1 MLVISTAS
9 GLWISIILSILV
21 LVFSNTRQGWRIATR
36 LSGINVLLAIFL
48 FSQIFNSP
56 VMSAVLRLDFLHA
69 TLLLLINFLAWI
81 IYRYSAVNFQA
92 DVDAP
97 RFLTW
102 LTCTLL
108 AVQVL
113 ILSDHLI
120 VFWLAWVGVSLSL
133 HKLLTFYPNR
143 PRAILAAHKKFLIAR
158 CSELCLGLSFWL
170 IYSVHHSFSISH
182 ILSQYPLINLP
193 WQITSAVILL
203 ALVALLKCAQLPLHG
218 WLIQVVES
226 PTSVSAL
233 LHAGVINLGGVLLLI
248 FAPLLSQVAA
258 AQWLLLLIAGPSAVL
273 AALTMTTRISIKV
286 RLAWSTCAQ
295 MGLMLVECALG
306 LYELALLH
314 LIAHSFYKAQAFLS
328 SGSAVREYLHAQ
340 MAQAAEIK
348 QVPSIRRWILA
359 SVIILA
365 SMAGVATLLN
375 GLFADHLQAN
385 IHLFSIAPWLVIGF
399 ALLSFVAYQLNV
411 HQSTCQSKYL
421 SPLKSMAQLKNLVTV
436 ITTVV
441 LLISLYV
448 LLKTQMAQLLDLPIY
463 HSSWLADVWV
473 CALVILLIAAN
484 YALQN
489 HAQNAQV
496 RSAWIALNAGVYLD
510 EWITRLTLYWL
521 PIKLTSHN
529 ALSGNTTST
538 TAPLEQSITSSFQH
552 QVKS

>member
-1 MLVISTAS
+1 MLVISIAS
-9 GLWISIILSILV
+9 GLWISILLSILV
-21 LVFSNTRQGWRIATR
+21 LVFSKTRQGWQVATL
-36 LSGINVLLAIFL
+36 LSGVNVLLAIFL
-48 FSQIFNSP
+48 FCQIFNSP
-56 VMSAVLRLDFLHA
+56 VMSAVLRLDFLHGIF
-69 TLLLLINFLAWI
+69 LLLINFLAWI

-92 DVDAP
+92 DADAP

-108 AVQVL
+108 SVQVL

-158 CSELCLGLSFWL
+158 CSELFLGLSFWL

-182 ILSQYPLINLP
+182 ILSQYPLTDLP
-193 WQITSAVILL
+193 WQITSAVVLL

-226 PTSVSAL
+226 PTPVSAL

-248 FAPLLSQVAA
+248 FAPILNQVAV

-273 AALTMTTRISIKV
+273 AALIMTTRISIKV

-340 MAQAAEIK
+340 MAQAV
-348 QVPSIRRWILA
+348 QPQQLPSMTLWILA
-359 SVIILA
+359 SVIVMTAMVGVFTLSNALLA
-365 SMAGVATLLN
+365 YHIFPIT
-375 GLFADHLQAN
+375 
-385 IHLFSIAPWLVIGF
+385 HLFPLAPWLVIGF

-411 HQSTCQSKYL
+411 HQSAYQSRYL
-421 SPLKSMAQLKNLVTV
+421 SHLKSMAHLKNLITV

-448 LLKTQMAQLLDLPIY
+448 LLKTQMAQLLDLQVY
-463 HSSWLADVWV
+463 HSSLLADVWV
-473 CALVILLIAAN
+473 CALVILLIATN
-484 YALQN
+484 YVLQN
-489 HAQNAQV
+489 HAQNMQV
-496 RSAWIALNAGVYLD
+496 RSAWIALNAGLYLD
-510 EWITRLTLYWL
+510 EWITRFTLYWL
-521 PIKLTSHN
+521 PIKLTSKK
-529 ALSGNTTST
+529 ALSGKKLS
-538 TAPLEQSITSSFQH
+538 EQSLPPSFQH
-552 QVKS
+552 EVKS

>member
-1 MLVISTAS
+1 MLVISIAS
-9 GLWISIILSILV
+9 GLWISILLSILV
-21 LVFSNTRQGWRIATR
+21 LVFSKTRQGWRVATL
-36 LSGINVLLAIFL
+36 LSGVNVLLAIFL
-48 FSQIFNSP
+48 FGQIFNSA
-56 VMSAVLRLDFLHA
+56 VINNVLRLDFLHA
-69 TLLLLINFLAWI
+69 ILLLLINFLAWV

-108 AVQVL
+108 SVQVL

-158 CSELCLGLSFWL
+158 CSELFLGLSFWL

-182 ILSQYPLINLP
+182 ILSQYPLTDLP
-193 WQITSAVILL
+193 WQITSAVVLL

-226 PTSVSAL
+226 PTPVSAL

-248 FAPLLSQVAA
+248 FAPILSQAA
-258 AQWLLLLIAGPSAVL
+258 VAQWLLLLIAGPSAVL
-273 AALTMTTRISIKV
+273 AALIMTTRISIKV

-340 MAQAAEIK
+340 IAQAI
-348 QVPSIRRWILA
+348 QPQQLPSMMLWILA
-359 SVIILA
+359 SVIVLPSMVGVFTLSNALLAHHILPI
-365 SMAGVATLLN
+365 T
-375 GLFADHLQAN
+375 
-385 IHLFSIAPWLVIGF
+385 HLFPLAPWLVIGF

-411 HQSTCQSKYL
+411 HQSAYQSRYL
-421 SPLKSMAQLKNLVTV
+421 SHLKSMAHLKNLIMV

-448 LLKTQMAQLLDLPIY
+448 MLKTQMAQLLDLQVY
-463 HSSWLADVWV
+463 HSSWLADLWV
-473 CALVILLIAAN
+473 CALVILLIATN
-484 YALQN
+484 YVLQN
-489 HAQNAQV
+489 QAQNTQV
-496 RSAWIALNAGVYLD
+496 RSAWIALNAGLYLD
-510 EWITRLTLYWL
+510 EWITRFTLYCL
-521 PIKLTSHN
+521 PIKLTPHK
-529 ALSGNTTST
+529 ALSGKTTSVAST
-538 TAPLEQSITSSFQH
+538 SEQSLPPSFQH
-552 QVKS
+552 EVKS

>member
-1 MLVISTAS
+1 MLVISIAS
-9 GLWISIILSILV
+9 GLWISILLSILV
-21 LVFSNTRQGWRIATR
+21 LVFSKTRQGWQVATL
-36 LSGINVLLAIFL
+36 LSGVNVLLAIFL
-48 FSQIFNSP
+48 FVQIFNSP
-56 VMSAVLRLDFLHA
+56 VMSAVFRLDFLHA
-69 TLLLLINFLAWI
+69 TVLLLINFLAWI

-92 DVDAP
+92 DADAP

-108 AVQVL
+108 SVQVL

-120 VFWLAWVGVSLSL
+120 IFWLAWVGVSLSL

-158 CSELCLGLSFWL
+158 CSELFLGLSFWF

-182 ILSQYPLINLP
+182 ILSQYPLTDLP

-226 PTSVSAL
+226 PTPVSAL

-248 FAPLLSQVAA
+248 FAPILSQVAV

-273 AALTMTTRISIKV
+273 AALIMTTRISIKV

-340 MAQAAEIK
+340 MAQAVQTK
-348 QVPSIRRWILA
+348 QLPSITLWILA
-359 SVIILA
+359 SVIVLA

-375 GLFADHLQAN
+375 TLLTDHSLAN
-385 IHLFSIAPWLVIGF
+385 IHLFPIAPWLVIGF

-411 HQSTCQSKYL
+411 HQSACQSRYL
-421 SPLKSMAQLKNLVTV
+421 SHLKSMAHLKNLITV
-436 ITTVV
+436 ITKV
-441 LLISLYV
+441 LFLISLYV
-448 LLKTQMAQLLDLPIY
+448 VIKTQMAQLLDLHVY
-463 HSSWLADVWV
+463 HNSWLADLWI
-473 CALVILLIAAN
+473 CALLILLIATN
-484 YALQN
+484 YVLQN
-489 HAQNAQV
+489 HAQNTQV
-496 RSAWIALNAGVYLD
+496 RSAWIALNAGLYLD
-510 EWITRLTLYWL
+510 EWITRFTLYCL
-521 PIKLTSHN
+521 PIKLTSKK
-529 ALSGNTTST
+529 ALSGKTAFIAATS
-538 TAPLEQSITSSFQH
+538 EQSLPPSFQH
-552 QVKS
+552 EVKS

>member
-1 MLVISTAS
+1 MLVISIAS
-9 GLWISIILSILV
+9 GLWISILLSILV
-21 LVFSNTRQGWRIATR
+21 LVFSKTRQGWRVATL
-36 LSGINVLLAIFL
+36 LSGVNFLLAIFL
-48 FSQIFNSP
+48 FCQIFNSA
-56 VMSAVLRLDFLHA
+56 VINNVLRLDFLHA
-69 TLLLLINFLAWI
+69 ILLLLINFLAWI

-108 AVQVL
+108 SVQVL
-113 ILSDHLI
+113 ILSDHLT

-143 PRAILAAHKKFLIAR
+143 PRAILAAHKKILIAR
-158 CSELCLGLSFWL
+158 CSELFLGLSFWL

-182 ILSQYPLINLP
+182 ILSQYPLTDLP

-226 PTSVSAL
+226 PTPVSAL

-248 FAPLLSQVAA
+248 FAPILSQVAV

-273 AALTMTTRISIKV
+273 AALIMTTRISIKV

-340 MAQAAEIK
+340 MAQAVQTK
-348 QVPSIRRWILA
+348 QLPSITLWILA
-359 SVIILA
+359 SVIVLA
-365 SMAGVATLLN
+365 SMVGVFTLSNAL
-375 GLFADHLQAN
+375 LAYHIFP
-385 IHLFSIAPWLVIGF
+385 ITHLFPLAPWLVIGF

-411 HQSTCQSKYL
+411 YQGTSQPKYL
-421 SPLKSMAQLKNLVTV
+421 SHLKSMAAV

-448 LLKTQMAQLLDLPIY
+448 LLKTQMAQLLDLQVY
-463 HSSWLADVWV
+463 HSSWLTDVWV
-473 CALVILLIAAN
+473 CALVILLIATN
-484 YALQN
+484 YVLQN
-489 HAQNAQV
+489 HAQNTQV
-496 RSAWIALNAGVYLD
+496 RSAWIALNAGLYLD
-510 EWITRLTLYWL
+510 EWITRVTLYCL
-521 PIKLTSHN
+521 PIKLTSKK
-529 ALSGNTTST
+529 ALSGKTTFT
-538 TAPLEQSITSSFQH
+538 TAPSEQSLPPSFQH
-552 QVKS
+552 EVKS

>member
-1 MLVISTAS
+1 MLVISIAS
-9 GLWISIILSILV
+9 GLWISILLSILV
-21 LVFSNTRQGWRIATR
+21 LVFSKTRQGWRVATL
-36 LSGINVLLAIFL
+36 LSGVNVLLAIFL
-48 FSQIFNSP
+48 FCQIFNSA
-56 VMSAVLRLDFLHA
+56 VINNVLRLDFLHA
-69 TLLLLINFLAWI
+69 ILLLLINFLAWI

-108 AVQVL
+108 SVQVL

-158 CSELCLGLSFWL
+158 CSELFLGLSFWL

-182 ILSQYPLINLP
+182 ILSQYPLTDLP
-193 WQITSAVILL
+193 WQITSAVVLL

-226 PTSVSAL
+226 PTPVSAL

-248 FAPLLSQVAA
+248 FAPILSQVAV

-273 AALTMTTRISIKV
+273 AALIMTTRISIKV

-328 SGSAVREYLHAQ
+328 SGSAIREYLHVQ
-340 MAQAAEIK
+340 MAQAI
-348 QVPSIRRWILA
+348 QPQQLPSMTLWILA
-359 SVIILA
+359 SVIVMTAMVGVFTLSNALLAYHILPI
-365 SMAGVATLLN
+365 T
-375 GLFADHLQAN
+375 
-385 IHLFSIAPWLVIGF
+385 HLFPLAPWLVIGF

-411 HQSTCQSKYL
+411 HQSAYQSRYL
-421 SPLKSMAQLKNLVTV
+421 SHLKSMAHLKNLITV

-448 LLKTQMAQLLDLPIY
+448 LLKTQMAQLLDLQVY

-473 CALVILLIAAN
+473 CALVILLIATN
-484 YALQN
+484 YVLQN
-489 HAQNAQV
+489 HAQNKQV
-496 RSAWIALNAGVYLD
+496 RSAWIALNAGLYLD
-510 EWITRLTLYWL
+510 EWITRFTLYCL
-521 PIKLTSHN
+521 PIKLTSKK
-529 ALSGNTTST
+529 ALSGKTTSIAAT
-538 TAPLEQSITSSFQH
+538 SEQSLLPSFQH
-552 QVKS
+552 EVKS

>member
-1 MLVISTAS
+1 MLVISIAS
-9 GLWISIILSILV
+9 DLWISILLSILV
-21 LVFSNTRQGWRIATR
+21 LVFSKTRQGWQVATL
-36 LSGINVLLAIFL
+36 LSGVNVLLAIFL
-48 FSQIFNSP
+48 FVQIFNSP
-56 VMSAVLRLDFLHA
+56 VMSAVFRLDFLHA
-69 TLLLLINFLAWI
+69 TVLLLINFLAWI

-92 DVDAP
+92 DADAP

-108 AVQVL
+108 SVQVL

-120 VFWLAWVGVSLSL
+120 IFWLAWVGVSLSL

-158 CSELCLGLSFWL
+158 CSELFLGLSFWF

-182 ILSQYPLINLP
+182 ILSQYPLTDLP

-226 PTSVSAL
+226 PTPVSAL

-248 FAPLLSQVAA
+248 FAPILSQVAV
-258 AQWLLLLIAGPSAVL
+258 AQWLILLIAGPSAVL
-273 AALTMTTRISIKV
+273 AALIMTTRISIKV

-328 SGSAVREYLHAQ
+328 SGSAVREYLHTQ
-340 MAQAAEIK
+340 MAQAV
-348 QVPSIRRWILA
+348 QPQQLPSITLWILA
-359 SVIILA
+359 SVIVLA

-375 GLFADHLQAN
+375 TLLTDHLLAN
-385 IHLFSIAPWLVIGF
+385 IHLFPIAPWLVIGF

-411 HQSTCQSKYL
+411 HQSACQSRYL
-421 SPLKSMAQLKNLVTV
+421 SHLKSMAHLKNLITV

-448 LLKTQMAQLLDLPIY
+448 LIKIQLAQLLDLQVY
-463 HSSWLADVWV
+463 HPSWLADLWV
-473 CALVILLIAAN
+473 CTLVIVLIAAN
-484 YALQN
+484 YVLQN
-489 HAQNAQV
+489 HAQNKQA
-496 RSAWIALNAGVYLD
+496 RSVWIALNAGLYLD
-510 EWITRLTLYWL
+510 EWITRFTLYCL
-521 PIKLTSHN
+521 PIKLTSKK
-529 ALSGNTTST
+529 ALSGKTAFIAATS
-538 TAPLEQSITSSFQH
+538 EQSLPPSFQH
-552 QVKS
+552 EVKS